1 MSEKNIKEMS
11 YTELE
16 EESNQVLKKLNDS
29 DLPLDEATK
38 LFEYGI
44 SLSKEMETRLT
55 ELEKK
60 VTDVIDRG

>member
-1 MSEKNIKEMS
+1 MNEKDIKTMS
-11 YTELE
+11 YSELE
-16 EESNQVLKKLNDS
+16 NESQEVLKRLNDS

-38 LFEYGI
+38 LFEYGLI
-44 SLSKEMETRLT
+44 ISKEMELRLT